1 MDRIVLPCDLT
12 AGLCPNQ
19 AIRVEFPKS
28 STSKVGNWEQMSKS
42 LDCNAMELV

>member
-1 MDRIVLPCDLT
+1 MDRIVLPCYLT

-19 AIRVEFPKS
+19 GIQVEISKS
-28 STSKVGNWEQMSKS
+28 LCSKVGNEEQMSKS